1 MVLKPS
7 CLRPLAQVSLVVAL
21 LGCGNS
27 STSQH
32 DKEAAD
38 ESFPYQLS
46 APTQVYQLPH
56 ELKEV
61 SGLGWYR
68 KNQLVMV
75 NDEQGKV
82 FVYDV
87 ARGQVAETLSFGL
100 KGDYEGVEVVGD
112 EIFVV
117 ESNGVITAFK
127 AELPETRVLDPGLPS
142 KTEIEG
148 LGYDAKA
155 NRLLLAVKSA
165 SKKGKELHDK
175 IVYTFDLKSKSVWQ
189 GLVIPEEVLQQAEKD
204 FHLPK
209 KEKLA
214 DCKLSGVAVHPQS
227 RDIYLLASVGKK
239 LIVVNRRGQISQVIS
254 LNEKLFSQPEGI
266 CFSPDGTLFIASES
280 NDKHGGTL
288 FRFDVLPASPMTQP

>member
-1 MVLKPS
+1 MALTS
-7 CLRPLAQVSLVVAL
+7 FLRPIAQLGLAVAL
-21 LGCGNS
+21 LACGS
-27 STSQH
+27 GSTTQQA
-32 DKEAAD
+32 KEAAQ
-38 ESFPYQLS
+38 EPFPYELS
-46 APTQVYQLPH
+46 EPTQTYQLPR

-82 FVYDV
+82 FVYDI
-87 ARGQVAETLSFGL
+87 ARGQVVETLSFGL

-204 FHLPK
+204 FNLPK

-214 DCKLSGVAVHPQS
+214 DCKLSGVAIHPQN
-227 RDIYLLASVGKK
+227 RAIYLLASVGKK
-239 LIVVNRRGQISQVIS
+239 LLVVNRQGQISQVIS
-254 LNEKLFSQPEGI
+254 LNEKLFPQPEGI
-266 CFSPDGTLFIASES
+266 CFGPDGTLFIASES
-280 NDKHGGTL
+280 NDKKGGKL
-288 FRFDVLPASPMTQP
+288 FQFDVLSSLPTTQP